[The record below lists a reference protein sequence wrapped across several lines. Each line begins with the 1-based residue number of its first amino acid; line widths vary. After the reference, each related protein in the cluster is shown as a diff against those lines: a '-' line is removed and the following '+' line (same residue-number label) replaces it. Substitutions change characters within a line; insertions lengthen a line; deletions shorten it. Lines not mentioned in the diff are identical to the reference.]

1 MTIIYVDNDDDNVD
15 DDGMDFM
22 PDQTLERLLY
32 PLLEFNESTFI
43 PEPYIPPQIVTNA
56 HLRPRFGRPNTLA
69 GVIARVNDQ
78 TREYITG
85 VVIGSLIIAT
95 VAIVWLIAVACLKIS
110 GPKRV
115 GFFAGQFVFPCTN
128 QEKEEECCGVEIV
141 LEGDMPS
148 NGTVVGQSEVNETM
162 VDASAGPQSIH
173 TFRRRVRVVRVIFVI
188 SGIGVI
194 ISGQYLVCVC

>member
-1 MTIIYVDNDDDNVD
+1 
-15 DDGMDFM
+15 M
-22 PDQTLERLLY
+22 PDQRYERELY

-78 TREYITG
+78 TREYVTG

-95 VAIVWLIAVACLKIS
+95 VAIVWLFAVACLKIS

-128 QEKEEECCGVEIV
+128 QKKQEECGVEIF
-141 LEGDMPS
+141 LEGDIPA
-148 NGTVVGQSEVNETM
+148 NGSVGQSEVNETM
-162 VDASAGPQSIH
+162 VDASADPQSIH
-173 TFRRRVRVVRVIFVI
+173 TFRRRVWVVRVIFVI
-188 SGIGVI
+188 SGIAVI